1 MRWPTRAWGQRK
13 AKQIVPLDD
22 SSLWAGYNMR
32 PTDNDVLADQSVN
45 GYDLTRNAG
54 PISSQSVL
62 GPAMD
67 FNGSGSWVST
77 APNDTLTSVTVELW
91 WYPYATGDDADRV
104 LTLSTPGTELL
115 YFSGGTRLYVRN
127 GIVLV
132 YAQDD
137 SIPINQWHHVVFTYT
152 NGVGGTFYLDGAPT
166 AAPTIAYNINIPTV
180 GDISLGGT
188 STNTLNSSGRMTKP
202 IVYNEVKDATWI
214 ANRYREGAIAAHYD
228 SLWGAIE
235 SVAAEGGTIGQYL
248 SNTGYQFVDATTRWR
263 VGSDLV
269 IGGAVAAEP
278 YKSVYPTV
286 GGYIYQDN
294 IELGLSTAEMLY
306 GTWKFSMYKNGA
318 GDEVNYVMGSSAT
331 GAVFNGYYVQF
342 DASERLRLY
351 ERTGAAAATVLGT
364 AAAALDLQTWYDVY
378 VTRTYAGLWRLYY
391 KEATSPTWIQ
401 VGDGATDTTHL
412 TATYRQ
418 LGASANS
425 RIGWA
430 TRSGNHSMTQLLG
443 VVAP

>member
-1 MRWPTRAWGQRK
+1 MKWPTRAWGQRRGRLLIDPGD
-13 AKQIVPLDD
+13 AGLVGGWNLREADD
-22 SSLWAGYNMR
+22 VI
-32 PTDNDVLADQSVN
+32 PDQSANFNDGTIVGPVGMSNVSGRGMYFDGVN
-45 GYDLTRNAG
+45 DYVDIG
-54 PISSQSVL
+54 
-62 GPAMD
+62 
-67 FNGSGSWVST
+67 
-77 APNDTLTSVTVELW
+77 DTDQTVKTVEMVVR
-91 WYPYATGDDADRV
+91 PYTATEQFLDLDGGTHYIQLNAAALESAGFDTPTRYINGLTGGFDDDAMLPN
-104 LTLSTPGTELL
+104 LTVHIVVTTETGFEASDLDIGRIGKNYGNADIWLL
-115 YFSGGTRLYVRN
+115 GLYSDVKTQAWATQR
-127 GIVLV
+127 
-132 YAQDD
+132 
-137 SIPINQWHHVVFTYT
+137 
-152 NGVGGTFYLDGAPT
+152 
-166 AAPTIAYNINIPTV
+166 AANII
-180 GDISLGGT
+180 
-188 STNTLNSSGRMTKP
+188 K
-202 IVYNEVKDATWI
+202 
-214 ANRYREGAIAAHYD
+214 AAHYD

-286 GGYIYQDN
+286 GGYVFQDN

-306 GTWKFSMYKNGA
+306 GTWKFSMYKNSA

>member
-1 MRWPTRAWGQRK
+1 M
-13 AKQIVPLDD
+13 
-22 SSLWAGYNMR
+22 
-32 PTDNDVLADQSVN
+32 
-45 GYDLTRNAG
+45 
-54 PISSQSVL
+54 
-62 GPAMD
+62 
-67 FNGSGSWVST
+67 
-77 APNDTLTSVTVELW
+77 
-91 WYPYATGDDADRV
+91 
-104 LTLSTPGTELL
+104 
-115 YFSGGTRLYVRN
+115 
-127 GIVLV
+127 
-132 YAQDD
+132 
-137 SIPINQWHHVVFTYT
+137 TYT
-152 NGVGGTFYLDGAPT
+152 NGVGGNVYIDGAVHGT
-166 AAPTIAYNINIPTV
+166 AVTNQGNLSAMTRLAIGTDASGTLTSE
-180 GDISLGGT
+180 GDLLRPRIYT
-188 STNTLNSSGRMTKP
+188 
-202 IVYNEVKDATWI
+202 EVKSATWV

-286 GGYIYQDN
+286 SGYVFQDN

-391 KEATSPTWIQ
+391 KEATSSTWIQ
-401 VGDGATDTTHL
+401 VGDGATDTTHT

-425 RIGWA
+425 RIGWG